1 MKMIYRD
8 CILINLY
15 ETYKNKSVHSILTAQ
30 HQIVAGRVLLVGLR
44 IVKKQ
49 AGKQLMEKG

>member
-30 HQIVAGRVLLVGLR
+30 HQIVAGRVLLVGPR